1 MVDRTVK
8 GDASTFSKYPD
19 GCTKVVSMPST
30 FSYQGNPGEVV
41 GVEIS
46 SVSAN
51 VLLRNATAHCL
62 ESVHVVAY
70 GKVLCL

>member
-1 MVDRTVK
+1 MADRTVK
-8 GDASTFSKYPD
+8 GDAFTFSKYPD
-19 GCTKVVSMPST
+19 GCTKVVSMSST

-46 SVSAN
+46 RVSAN

>member
-1 MVDRTVK
+1 MADRTVK

-19 GCTKVVSMPST
+19 GCTKVVSMSST

-41 GVEIS
+41 EVEIS

-51 VLLRNATAHCL
+51 VLLRNGTAHCL

>member
-1 MVDRTVK
+1 MPLH
-8 GDASTFSKYPD
+8 F
-19 GCTKVVSMPST
+19 PST
-30 FSYQGNPGEVV
+30 QTVGEVV